1 MGKKQLAKM
10 VLVSLIATNVLYGG
24 VHANAKDLLEETR
37 LDVGTAAYFDEV
49 ELDNKI
55 IQSGAITTK
64 NGINRQFMNGA
75 TFTNCDIINN
85 EHTADGPAGGAL
97 YFYTREKQQ
106 VVTINGG
113 TLSNNFAKTNGTN
126 KNSINS
132 APSGGAIF
140 SKGAKLTLNDVN
152 INNNYVDGNG
162 GVAGGGALFIDAI
175 KNTIDGT
182 PTGTP
187 VFYPSE
193 VIINITKNNSYT
205 GNEVKNA
212 KEGNFYNTY
221 GAIMQSG
228 GGFMY
233 LDRTASATFNIEKNT
248 VLTIGD
254 EASKA
259 DTNGYLDGIAS
270 SIPLN
275 ETDDIKHSVI
285 TKTGNG
291 TMDMNGSMNHYYGTL
306 DVEQGTMNINSDWTM
321 YNDVSLNGGTLNLAN
336 IELDGLGGEIKYT
349 NTNGQE
355 GTTAITTIESN
366 ITTKE
371 GTYLTAKNVTTKF
384 QGSGIKAEGQFD
396 ISGDLTVNK
405 DTSVEML
412 GGGSVAGTTNV
423 NGTFT
428 SKGVDFKGDINLDDG
443 SKSTLNG
450 TNLNSTGVF
459 TAGNNAHVIFED
471 GNWVINKLTG
481 DSANIRVG
489 SDNKTPAAV
498 TLNDNIAT
506 KNFTLK
512 DGASLIINADSL
524 SKPAEAAVT
533 VNGGQTKI
541 GDSSTIQVNDLKT
554 GAQLKLFSDSTAN
567 QKAMGIAKS
576 NNILQSF
583 SQNGEYLEITA
594 VDPKTVIGNAVITN
608 VADYAN
614 KNNIE
619 SITDFLKLGSAEKT
633 TTALNALANIGELGG
648 TAHGAY
654 SMSNALTDSVHEHL
668 SKPQHG
674 DESDIWAKYIHTK
687 ENIDGV
693 QLGGMTADIDAQY
706 NGIIAGGEF
715 YNKGK
720 ASAGMAFMYAD
731 GSISSGSGAY
741 TKNDAEYYG
750 ASLYGRIDNGDSALI
765 GDISYLHGSNDITQ
779 YNAGHTI
786 TASPDADAFSI
797 GMRAEQVFDTNA
809 GTFTPYAGLRYM
821 HLGIGDYTDSVGL
834 SYDADEQNL
843 FLLPVGVKYSTEI
856 KNGGW
861 TIRPLAEA
869 GYVWTLGDRD
879 TDQTVRLGS
888 AADSFGFEV
897 ADSGSFLGKLG
908 VEFDSDAASY
918 GFGYEY
924 QKGDTVKANRWMA
937 NMEFKF

>member
-1 MGKKQLAKM
+1 MRKRKLAKM
-10 VLVSLIATNVLYGG
+10 ILVSLIATNVLYGG
-24 VHANAKDLLEETR
+24 VNANAQKIENQTVENQTTTGWGKLYGNDLE
-37 LDVGTAAYFDEV
+37 
-49 ELDNKI
+49 
-55 IQSGAITTK
+55 
-64 NGINRQFMNGA
+64 
-75 TFTNCDIINN
+75 INN
-85 EHTADGPAGGAL
+85 VIYQNNTNEGLFAAGGVFTTYSNQKQLNITITNTTFNANTAVTTATDKSIESSAIGGAL
-97 YFYTREKQQ
+97 MIKGSAITFND
-106 VVTINGG
+106 V
-113 TLSNNFAKTNGTN
+113 SFNNNTAET
-126 KNSINS
+126 
-132 APSGGAIF
+132 
-140 SKGAKLTLNDVN
+140 KGAFV
-152 INNNYVDGNG
+152 
-162 GVAGGGALFIDAI
+162 GGGAVFLDSTEPA
-175 KNTIDGT
+175 GT
-182 PTGTP
+182 DK
-187 VFYPSE
+187 VFPSKA
-193 VIINITKNNSYT
+193 VFNITKDTIYSGNTLINANDTWYVNSY
-205 GNEVKNA
+205 GALA
-212 KEGNFYNTY
+212 K
-221 GAIMQSG
+221 SG
-228 GGFMY
+228 GGFLY
-233 LDRTASATFNIEKNT
+233 LDRNSSAEFNISDG
-248 VLTIGD
+248 VSLTIGTED
-254 EASKA
+254 ASGNM
-259 DTNGYLDGIAS
+259 DSIAS
-270 SIPLN
+270 SVPINVDADSKYASISKDGSGSLTLN
-275 ETDDIKHSVI
+275 SDF
-285 TKTGNG
+285 NQ
-291 TMDMNGSMNHYYGTL
+291 YAGTL
-306 DVEQGTMNINSDWTM
+306 SVNNGTMNITKQWTVKNSV
-321 YNDVSLNGGTLNLAN
+321 DVSGGSLNLN
-336 IELDGLGGEIKYT
+336 DITLDNAIGKI
-349 NTNGQE
+349 
-355 GTTAITTIESN
+355 TTADGNTYDISDHVTAGN
-366 ITTKE
+366 ITTE
-371 GTYLTAKNVTTKF
+371 AGTLLTANNVTTNAGK
-384 QGSGIKAEGQFD
+384 IEAKGQFD
-396 ISGDLTVNK
+396 IYDDLTVNK

-412 GGGSVAGTTNV
+412 GGGSVAGTTNI

-428 SKGVDFKGDINLDDG
+428 SKGVNFKGDINLNAG
-443 SKSTLNG
+443 SESTLNG
-450 TNLNSTGVF
+450 TNLNGTGVF
-459 TAGNNAHVIFED
+459 TTEAGANVVFED
-471 GNWVINKLTG
+471 GDWIINKLTG
-481 DSANIRVG
+481 DSADIQVG
-489 SDNKTPAAV
+489 SNNKTPAVV
-498 TLNDNIAT
+498 TLNDNITT

-524 SKPAEAAVT
+524 SKPTEAAVT

-541 GDSSTIQVNDLKT
+541 GDSSTIQVNDLQT
-554 GAQLKLFSDSTAN
+554 GDKLKLFSDSTAN
-567 QKAMGIAKS
+567 QKAMGLAKS
-576 NNILQSF
+576 NNILQTF
-583 SQNGEYLEITA
+583 AKNGEYLEITA

-614 KNNIE
+614 KNSID
-619 SITDFLKLGSAEKT
+619 SITDFFKLGSAEKT

-687 ENIDGV
+687 ENINGV

-750 ASLYGRIDNGDSALI
+750 TSLYGRIDNGDSALI

-786 TASPDADAFSI
+786 TASPDADAFSL
-797 GMRAEQVFDTNA
+797 GLRAEQVFDTNA

-856 KNGGW
+856 KNGDW

-869 GYVWTLGDRD
+869 GYVWTMGDRD

-908 VEFDSDAASY
+908 VEFDSDTASY

>member
-1 MGKKQLAKM
+1 MIKG
-10 VLVSLIATNVLYGG
+10 S
-24 VHANAKDLLEETR
+24 
-37 LDVGTAAYFDEV
+37 
-49 ELDNKI
+49 
-55 IQSGAITTK
+55 AITF
-64 NGINRQFMNGA
+64 NDVSF
-75 TFTNCDIINN
+75 NN
-85 EHTADGPAGGAL
+85 NT
-97 YFYTREKQQ
+97 
-106 VVTINGG
+106 
-113 TLSNNFAKTNGTN
+113 AKTE
-126 KNSINS
+126 
-132 APSGGAIF
+132 GAF
-140 SKGAKLTLNDVN
+140 V
-152 INNNYVDGNG
+152 
-162 GVAGGGALFIDAI
+162 GGGAVFLDS
-175 KNTIDGT
+175 TERDGNVF
-182 PTGTP
+182 PTKAT
-187 VFYPSE
+187 F
-193 VIINITKNNSYT
+193 NITKDTVYSGNTLINADDTWYVNSY
-205 GNEVKNA
+205 GALA
-212 KEGNFYNTY
+212 K
-221 GAIMQSG
+221 SG
-228 GGFMY
+228 GGFLY
-233 LDRTASATFNIEKNT
+233 LDRNSSTEFNIADGAS
-248 VLTIGD
+248 LTIGNED
-254 EASKA
+254 ASGNM
-259 DTNGYLDGIAS
+259 DSIAS
-270 SIPLN
+270 SVPINVNANSKYASISKDGSGNLTLN
-275 ETDDIKHSVI
+275 SDF
-285 TKTGNG
+285 NQ
-291 TMDMNGSMNHYYGTL
+291 YAGTL
-306 DVEQGTMNINSDWTM
+306 SINNGTMNITKPWTVKNSV
-321 YNDVSLNGGTLNLAN
+321 DVSGGSLNLN
-336 IELDGLGGEIKYT
+336 DITLDNAIGKI
-349 NTNGQE
+349 
-355 GTTAITTIESN
+355 TTADGRTYDINNHVTAGN
-366 ITTKE
+366 ITTE
-371 GTYLTAKNVTTKF
+371 TGTLLTANNVTTNAGK
-384 QGSGIKAEGQFD
+384 IAAKGQFD
-396 ISGDLTVNK
+396 ISGNLTVNK

-428 SKGVDFKGDINLDDG
+428 SKGVDFKGDINLNDG
-443 SKSTLNG
+443 SESTLNG
-450 TNLNSTGVF
+450 TNLNGTGVF
-459 TAGNNAHVIFED
+459 TAGNSAHIVFED
-471 GNWVINKLTG
+471 GDWVINKLTG

-489 SDNKTPAAV
+489 SDNKTPAVV

-533 VNGGQTKI
+533 VNGGQTTI
-541 GDSSTIQVNDLKT
+541 GDSSTIQVNDLQT
-554 GAQLKLFSDSTAN
+554 GDKLKLFSDSTAN
-567 QKAMGIAKS
+567 EKAMGLAKS
-576 NNILQSF
+576 NNILQTF
-583 SQNGEYLEITA
+583 SKNGEYLEITA
-594 VDPKTVIGNAVITN
+594 IDPQTVIGGAVITN

-687 ENIDGV
+687 ENINGV

-750 ASLYGRIDNGDSALI
+750 ASLYGRIDNGGSALI

-797 GMRAEQVFDTNA
+797 GLRAEQVFDTNA

-843 FLLPVGVKYSTEI
+843 VLLPVGVKYSTEI
-856 KNGGW
+856 KNGDW

-879 TDQTVRLGS
+879 ADQTVRLGS